1 MSTRPATPPRVA
13 PRLSR
18 RSQRDPTP
26 ERLDLNLRSGYE
38 QRRVR
43 WDGQRLRFDRSG
55 LRARD
60 SLTFR
65 PSLREWERFWQ
76 AVARVGVWQ
85 WADGFERGGRGGEP
99 TWSLELA
106 LDRRRLVTSGF
117 DAYPP
122 LAEGPEP
129 TPAFASFC
137 AAVSRLVGGQLTS

>member
-1 MSTRPATPPRVA
+1 VSTRSTTPLQAAR
-13 PRLSR
+13 RLPR
-18 RSQRDPTP
+18 RSHRDSTP
-26 ERLDLNLRSGYE
+26 ERLDLSLRSGYE
-38 QRRVR
+38 ERRVR
-43 WDGQRLRFDRSG
+43 WDGQRLRFDRTG
-55 LRARD
+55 PRARD

-85 WADGFERGGRGGEP
+85 WADGFERGGGGGEQ
-99 TWSLELA
+99 TWSLELS
-106 LDRRRLVTSGF
+106 LDSRRLVTSGF

-137 AAVSRLVGGQLTS
+137 AAVSRLVGGELTN